1 MRDLRE
7 LAGRE
12 LIWRRLSTFSRSYEL
27 AAAGEVAV
35 TARATGFT
43 GRSATIHTADG
54 TWTTRPPHLL
64 SRSLLVQD
72 ASGAQIARFTP
83 QIVRRAGLLRFTS
96 GESYRWTTTW
106 FDRSAQLLN
115 PAGSPILTIKA
126 QWPSLREI
134 ARVVIEPAGTAER
147 RLGLLTALTFLI
159 LMNRRRAAAA
169 AASG

>member
-1 MRDLRE
+1 M
-7 LAGRE
+7 AGRE
-12 LIWRRLSTFSRSYEL
+12 LTWRRLSTFSRSYEL
-27 AAAGEVAV
+27 SAAGEVAV

-54 TWTTRPPHLL
+54 IWTTRPPHLL
-64 SRSLLVQD
+64 SRSLLVHD
-72 ASGAQIARFTP
+72 SSGAQIARFSP
-83 QIVRRAGLLRFTS
+83 QILRWAGHLRFTS
-96 GESYRWTTTW
+96 GESYRWATTW
-106 FDRSAQLLN
+106 FDRSAKLLT
-115 PAGSPILTIKA
+115 PAGSPIVTIKS
-126 QWPSLREI
+126 QWPSLSEI